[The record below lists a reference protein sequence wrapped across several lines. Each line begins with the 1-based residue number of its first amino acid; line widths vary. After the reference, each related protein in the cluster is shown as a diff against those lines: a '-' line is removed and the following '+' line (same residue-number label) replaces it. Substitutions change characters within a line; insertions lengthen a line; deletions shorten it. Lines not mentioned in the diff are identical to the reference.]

1 MALTQG
7 VFVSTLTKF
16 FGTNSS
22 GTSIE
27 LAKQTDLN
35 SLKTS
40 VSSGKAQ
47 IASAITDKGVST
59 SSTASFSTM
68 ASNIRAIPSI
78 TSIESAWLE
87 SASDYY
93 FVLSARSLCTEIGYN
108 IVKVQSGGTIITD
121 GGTFTLNLYVRSWT
135 IGSDPIGYIPI
146 GSYNSNT
153 SPPVNMYIRI
163 STKTPTVKGIDA
175 LKSSVTLAI
184 SGSSSARY
192 NNSTCTSAQ
201 FSKASRTLTI
211 GLKFT
216 KYLDPKSY
224 RQFTV
229 TNTQQTHVL
238 SLVLPETVTVVVSTE
253 TTTSAYQTANSIFVN
268 TSDLNFKFE
277 TS

>member
-1 MALTQG
+1 MVLTQG
-7 VFVSTLTKF
+7 IFVSAVSKF

-27 LAKQTDLN
+27 LAKQSDVN
-35 SLKTS
+35 SLKSS

-68 ASNIRAIPSI
+68 ANNIRAIPSI

-108 IVKVQSGGTIITD
+108 IVKVQSGGTVITD
-121 GGTFTLNLYVRSWT
+121 GGTFTLDPWVRSWT
-135 IGSDPIGYIPI
+135 IGSDPIGYVPI
-146 GSYNSNT
+146 GSYNTNT
-153 SPPVNMYIRI
+153 SPPVDMYIRI
-163 STKTPTVKGIDA
+163 STKTPTVKGIDTF
-175 LKSSVTLAI
+175 KSSVAI
-184 SGSSSARY
+184 AVSGSTSAGR

-211 GLKFT
+211 SLKFT
-216 KYLDPKSY
+216 KYFDPKSY

-238 SLVLPETVTVVVSTE
+238 TLVLPETVTVVVSTE
-253 TTTSAYQTANSIFVN
+253 TTTGAYQTANSIVVN